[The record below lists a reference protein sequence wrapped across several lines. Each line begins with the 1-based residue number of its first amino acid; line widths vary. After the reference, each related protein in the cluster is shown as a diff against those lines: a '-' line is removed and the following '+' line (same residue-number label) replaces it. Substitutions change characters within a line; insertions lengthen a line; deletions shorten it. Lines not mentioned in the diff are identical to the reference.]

1 MGFVLVH
8 LAPLLEF
15 SGLWAEF
22 LAFAEVFVVAFKLAL
37 VLFEFLGVF
46 ILAEFVFG
54 FVEFLLCLAAEFLF
68 VFAFFVCE
76 IWVLWLEFLAEFLA
90 FGAEF
95 GAEIW
100 RFASPFCAA
109 LK

>member
-15 SGLWAEF
+15 AELLAEF
-22 LAFAEVFVVAFKLAL
+22 LAFAEVFVVDFKAAL

-46 ILAEFVFG
+46 VLA
-54 FVEFLLCLAAEFLF
+54 EFLLCLVVEFLF

-76 IWVLWLEFLAEFLA
+76 IWVLWLEFLAEILA

>member
-15 SGLWAEF
+15 AGLWAEF

-46 ILAEFVFG
+46 VLAEFVFG
-54 FVEFLLCLAAEFLF
+54 FVEFLLCLVAEFLF
-68 VFAFFVCE
+68 VFALFVCE
-76 IWVLWLEFLAEFLA
+76 IWVLWLEFLAEILA

-95 GAEIW
+95 LAEI
-100 RFASPFCAA
+100 
-109 LK
+109 

>member
-15 SGLWAEF
+15 AGLWAEF

-46 ILAEFVFG
+46 VLAEFAFG
-54 FVEFLLCLAAEFLF
+54 LAEFLFCLVAEFLF
-68 VFAFFVCE
+68 VFALFVCE
-76 IWVLWLEFLAEFLA
+76 IWVLWLEFLAE
-90 FGAEF
+90 
-95 GAEIW
+95 I
-100 RFASPFCAA
+100 
-109 LK
+109 

>member
-15 SGLWAEF
+15 AGLWAEF
-22 LAFAEVFVVAFKLAL
+22 LAFAEVFAVDFKAAL
-37 VLFEFLGVF
+37 VLFEFLGVLA
-46 ILAEFVFG
+46 LAEFAFG
-54 FVEFLLCLAAEFLF
+54 LAEFLLCLVVEFLL

-76 IWVLWLEFLAEFLA
+76 IWALWFEFLAEILA

-95 GAEIW
+95 GAEI
-100 RFASPFCAA
+100 
-109 LK
+109 

>member
-15 SGLWAEF
+15 AGLWAEF
-22 LAFAEVFVVAFKLAL
+22 LAFAEVFVVDFKAAL

-46 ILAEFVFG
+46 VLAEFAFG
-54 FVEFLLCLAAEFLF
+54 LAEFLLVLAL
-68 VFAFFVCE
+68 FVCE
-76 IWVLWLEFLAEFLA
+76 IWVLWLEFLAEILA

-95 GAEIW
+95 GAEI
-100 RFASPFCAA
+100 
-109 LK
+109 

>member
-8 LAPLLEF
+8 FAPLLEF
-15 SGLWAEF
+15 AGLWAKF
-22 LAFAEVFVVAFKLAL
+22 LAFVEVFVVDFKAAL

-46 ILAEFVFG
+46 VLAEFAFG
-54 FVEFLLCLAAEFLF
+54 LAEFLLCLVVEFLL

-76 IWVLWLEFLAEFLA
+76 IWVLWLEFLAEILA
-90 FGAEF
+90 FWAEF
-95 GAEIW
+95 LTEIW
-100 RFASPFCAA
+100 RFAPPFCAA

>member
-8 LAPLLEF
+8 LAPLLKF

-22 LAFAEVFVVAFKLAL
+22 LAFAEVFVVAFKAVL

-46 ILAEFVFG
+46 VLAEFVFG
-54 FVEFLLCLAAEFLF
+54 LAEFLLCLVAGFLF

-76 IWVLWLEFLAEFLA
+76 IWVLWLEF
-90 FGAEF
+90 
-95 GAEIW
+95 
-100 RFASPFCAA
+100 
-109 LK
+109 

>member
-15 SGLWAEF
+15 AGLWAEF
-22 LAFAEVFVVAFKLAL
+22 LAFAEVFVVAFKAVL

-46 ILAEFVFG
+46 ILAEFAFG
-54 FVEFLLCLAAEFLF
+54 LAEFLL

-76 IWVLWLEFLAEFLA
+76 IWVLWLEFLAEILA

-95 GAEIW
+95 LTEI
-100 RFASPFCAA
+100 
-109 LK
+109 

>member
-22 LAFAEVFVVAFKLAL
+22 L
-37 VLFEFLGVF
+37 
-46 ILAEFVFG
+46 
-54 FVEFLLCLAAEFLF
+54 F
-68 VFAFFVCE
+68 VFALFVCE
-76 IWVLWLEFLAEFLA
+76 IWVLWLEFLAEILA

-95 GAEIW
+95 LTEI
-100 RFASPFCAA
+100 
-109 LK
+109 

>member
-15 SGLWAEF
+15 AGLWTEF
-22 LAFAEVFVVAFKLAL
+22 LAFAEVFVVAFKLVL

-46 ILAEFVFG
+46 VLAEF
-54 FVEFLLCLAAEFLF
+54 LL

-76 IWVLWLEFLAEFLA
+76 IWVLWLEFLAEILAFWAEFLA
-90 FGAEF
+90 
-95 GAEIW
+95 EI
-100 RFASPFCAA
+100 
-109 LK
+109 